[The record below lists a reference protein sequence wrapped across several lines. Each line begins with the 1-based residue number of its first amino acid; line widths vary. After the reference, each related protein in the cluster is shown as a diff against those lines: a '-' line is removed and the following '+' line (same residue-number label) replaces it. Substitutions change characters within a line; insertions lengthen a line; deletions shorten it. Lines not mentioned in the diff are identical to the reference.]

1 MRTLTLPSA
10 DATVEFWTKGFN
22 FRHMAADQLQ
32 TARESL
38 RLMVFPGTD
47 MLYKVLLPQE
57 EPFLVAKPDKAKT
70 NAVIAGSKT
79 NELPAGGTGDTAEEG
94 RPCFL
99 KCFRA
104 SRVLSCVVRR
114 RADGCLNGAG
124 HEERQEVLHDEIST
138 RL

>member
-1 MRTLTLPSA
+1 
-10 DATVEFWTKGFN
+10 
-22 FRHMAADQLQ
+22 MAVDQLQ

-79 NELPAGGTGDTAEEG
+79 NDPPALG
-94 RPCFL
+94 
-99 KCFRA
+99 
-104 SRVLSCVVRR
+104 VL
-114 RADGCLNGAG
+114 GAAAVAG
-124 HEERQEVLHDEIST
+124 MQCSLSLAFKFVS
-138 RL
+138 

>member
-1 MRTLTLPSA
+1 MIFPFQIGVRTLTLPSA
-10 DATVEFWTKGFN
+10 DATVDFWTKGFG
-22 FRHMAADQLQ
+22 FRHMAVDQLQ

-79 NELPAGGTGDTAEEG
+79 NEPPTAPAVGGMAAG
-94 RPCFL
+94 
-99 KCFRA
+99 
-104 SRVLSCVVRR
+104 VLCSVIN
-114 RADGCLNGAG
+114 LGA
-124 HEERQEVLHDEIST
+124 HV
-138 RL
+138 